1 LSVKGVRQ
9 VKTTGAQVRAS
20 RAFLDWTIAR
30 LAKEAGVGISTV
42 QEVEKINGEPRV
54 VSTLQWRSDA
64 RDEAIAK
71 IVAALEN
78 AGITFLSAN
87 AQGVGLRGRIKSS
100 AS

>member
-1 LSVKGVRQ
+1 VRQ
-9 VKTTGAQVRAS
+9 VKITGSQIRSA

-64 RDEAIAK
+64 RDEAVAK
-71 IVAALEN
+71 IVTALEK
-78 AGITFLSAN
+78 AGITFLSETPN
-87 AQGVGLRGRIKSS
+87 GVGLRGRIES
-100 AS
+100 